1 MICALLIFRTP
12 ELPAPLS
19 QLSPWLDELVVPRD
33 EAFAQLA
40 AQEHRRFVKTHTPLH
55 EMTIAPRATY
65 IVVARHPLEPRV
77 PGEPV
82 AYRGRLCV
90 ARLSQT
96 RCTSSPGGDG
106 LVDCRQ
112 ELLELHGPGA
122 GGAVQRSPCRRRR
135 WTAAACLFEAPC
147 PQASMI
153 LARNASACYVFARRA
168 VYRVPNWLRVC
179 VAERA
184 FVTESEQDA
193 ARQRLIRV
201 RSPHPV

>member
-1 MICALLIFRTP
+1 MICARLIFRTP

-19 QLSPWLDELVVPRD
+19 QLSPWLDDLVVPRD
-33 EAFAQLA
+33 EVFAQLA

-112 ELLELHGPGA
+112 ELLELHGPVL
-122 GGAVQRSPCRRRR
+122 AVQFRDHRAVGDVGRRRP
-135 WTAAACLFEAPC
+135 ACTRLP
-147 PQASMI
+147 
-153 LARNASACYVFARRA
+153 ARRPA
-168 VYRVPNWLRVC
+168 
-179 VAERA
+179 
-184 FVTESEQDA
+184 
-193 ARQRLIRV
+193 
-201 RSPHPV
+201 